1 MQPEIIKKGD
11 DSGNRMVLKYE
22 GPDSIPIYAIGV
34 PQAWAS
40 RLGPTWSYVF
50 ESDRLTV
57 VDPGC
62 YGTVDRLEQGLQTIG
77 YSSASVGRVIVTH
90 GHVDHD
96 GNCYPLLS
104 RNGAELWAHEVYGWL
119 ARLGRR
125 EIETDWRRTFP
136 GYPVREDN
144 TFTDRVTEHERQIS
158 QLTLSNPV
166 TDGLTANGLTFYYTP
181 GHSPDELCI
190 RYGDM
195 LFSGDHVLPQ
205 ITPHPSVGLSYQR
218 FQQSLPDSY
227 KGGNRYYG
235 LAVYLRSLKRVSGL
249 GDEIT
254 VLPAHRAFY
263 HGNFNPIN
271 LERSTEILEHHR
283 DRCGDLLKLVREG
296 MVDLAAITRKHFDHI
311 GLDDRMFY
319 PAFTEV
325 ISHMELLQEA
335 GDVAMWADGGSK
347 VRWKGTEAY
356 SEFIDNLYDPLQA
369 V

>member
-1 MQPEIIKKGD
+1 MEPEIIKKGD
-11 DSGNRMVLKYE
+11 DSGNRMVVKYE
-22 GPDSIPIYAIGV
+22 GPDGTPIYGIGV

-50 ESDRLTV
+50 ETDRLTV

-77 YSSASVGRVIVTH
+77 YSVDSIERVIVSH

-96 GNCYPLLS
+96 GNCHAVLS

-136 GYPVREDN
+136 GYPAREDD
-144 TFTDRVTEHERQIS
+144 TFSNRISEHERLIS

-166 TDGLTANGLTFYYTP
+166 TDGQKANGLTFHYTP

-190 RYGDM
+190 EYGNM
-195 LFSGDHVLPQ
+195 LFSGDHILPQ
-205 ITPHPSVGLSYQR
+205 ITPHPSISLSYGR
-218 FQQSLPDSY
+218 FRQELPEPY

-235 LAVYLRSLKRVSGL
+235 LAVYLRSLKKVSGL
-249 GDEIT
+249 GAEIT
-254 VLPAHRAFY
+254 VLPAHRAYY
-263 HGNFNPIN
+263 HGAFNPIT
-271 LERSTEILEHHR
+271 LERTGEILEHHR
-283 DRCGDLLKLVREG
+283 ERCGDLLSLVRQG
-296 MVDLAAITRKHFDHI
+296 MSDLTAITRRHFAHI
-311 GLDDRMFY
+311 GLDSRMIF

-335 GDVAMWADGGSK
+335 GDVEMTSDNGGG
-347 VRWKGTEAY
+347 VRWKGTEAF
-356 SEFIDNLYDPLQA
+356 SSFIDAL
-369 V
+369 